1 MKRLHRLIA
10 TISLL
15 LVAEST
21 ASPADADRIQKSWES
36 AAESWILV
44 NRAATTPEAKAAA
57 LPSRPDPLRYARQM
71 WQVISPWLSEDW
83 TLEPA
88 AWLLTLT
95 RSLTITNTDGSV
107 KPAFAQES
115 AAIREAVATYHI
127 QSPNLAPMCMTLA
140 RNQNPGTLSILEKIQ
155 TKNPDPKIQGVAA
168 LAAALVIKS
177 LSDDAEPMRKRLTYL
192 RKAIIQSS
200 DVKIGQTTVAKIAED
215 ELYIIRN
222 LTKGRIAPNLT
233 GTDAAGRPLT
243 LDSTK
248 GKVTMLIFWNSEMP
262 ESDRILEITNNTLRK
277 FKDRPFTVIGV
288 NSDPLAKLRT
298 LEADQVTNWKNFSDP
313 EMKLAREYRINTL
326 PQVLILDGER
336 KIQYFGDPG
345 SFAEITAEALL
356 SEAK

>member
-1 MKRLHRLIA
+1 MKLLHGLIPA
-10 TISLL
+10 LSLL

-21 ASPADADRIQKSWES
+21 ASTADADRIKKSWES
-36 AAESWILV
+36 AAESWTLV
-44 NRAATTPEAKAAA
+44 NRAATTPEAKSAA
-57 LPSRPDPLRYARQM
+57 LASRPDPLRYARQM
-71 WQVISPWLSEDW
+71 WQVISPSLSEDW
-83 TLEPA
+83 TVEPA
-88 AWLLTLT
+88 AWLLNLT
-95 RSLTITNTDGSV
+95 RSLTVNNADGSV
-107 KPAFAQES
+107 TPAFAQES
-115 AAIREAVATYHI
+115 AAIRKAVATHHM
-127 QSPNLAPMCMTLA
+127 QSPNLAPMCMALA
-140 RNQNPGTLSILEKIQ
+140 RNQDPGTLSILEKIQ
-155 TKNPDPKIQGVAA
+155 TNHPDPKIQGVAA

-177 LSDDAEPMRKRLTYL
+177 LGDDAEPMRKRLTYL

-200 DVKIGQTTVAKIAED
+200 DVKIGEIAVAQIAED

-243 LDSTK
+243 LESTK

-262 ESDRILEITNNTLRK
+262 ESDRVLEITNNTLRK
-277 FKDRPFTVIGV
+277 FKDRPFTVVGV
-288 NSDPLAKLRT
+288 NHDPLAKLRT

-313 EMKLAREYRINTL
+313 EMKLAHEYRINIL

-336 KIQYFGDPG
+336 KIHYFGAPG